1 MIKLIVLCKRNQS
14 LSRQSFIEHWRDVH
28 ARLAQADPEFWS
40 RVRGYT
46 QNYCLESVDLPAD
59 NTWDGVVELW
69 FESRGEMDAA
79 FSGEQTQR
87 VLVADLGNF
96 IDTKSMISLV
106 TEENIILPPAA
117 AVEVRA
123 LSLEA

>member
-1 MIKLIVLCKRNQS
+1 MIKLIVLCRRNQN
-14 LSRQSFIEHWRDVH
+14 LSRKAFIEHWRGVH
-28 ARLAQADPEFWS
+28 ARLAQADPDFWS
-40 RVRGYT
+40 RVRGYI
-46 QNYCLESVDLPAD
+46 QNYCLEPVGPPAG

-96 IDTKSMISLV
+96 VDTNSMISLV
-106 TEENIILPPAA
+106 TEENVIQAPTA
-117 AVEVRA
+117 AVSARA